1 MDAWKLVYS
10 LYEQLYTYAIVHFRK
25 VWNITKIHESCWKSH
40 IETLKE
46 KNYEGVDKPWILN
59 HFGNTT
65 KNINEYAHGR
75 LKQYF
80 KDSKCD
86 PGCGWEAIHNMFT

>member
-1 MDAWKLVYS
+1 MWRCGQTVLCILVT
-10 LYEQLYTYAIVHFRK
+10 QL
-25 VWNITKIHESCWKSH
+25 
-40 IETLKE
+40 
-46 KNYEGVDKPWILN
+46 
-59 HFGNTT
+59 

-86 PGCGWEAIHNMFT
+86 FREAIHNMLTLQFT

>member
-1 MDAWKLVYS
+1 MNYVESIILKPLKIK
-10 LYEQLYTYAIVHFRK
+10 IVK
-25 VWNITKIHESCWKSH
+25 VWTNR
-40 IETLKE
+40 
-46 KNYEGVDKPWILN
+46 VM

-65 KNINEYAHGR
+65 QNINEYAHGR

-86 PGCGWEAIHNMFT
+86 SGCG